1 MDYIRTY
8 FNQVSKIKLEYEK
21 VIMDMSQDKDLS
33 DKVQHYVNKHQGDPS
48 TIGNIDPKAD
58 EMSKFAKK

>member
-1 MDYIRTY
+1 MDYIKTY

-48 TIGNIDPKAD
+48 TIGNIDP
-58 EMSKFAKK
+58 